1 MHDVPSTF
9 KFLPRKLAV
18 LACVLGLAF
27 GANAQTRTMHIA
39 QVLPLSGPLAN
50 VGKEIH
56 AISKATLEDFNQEQT
71 RYKFSLNVFDD
82 GNVAD
87 KSTELAQAVP
97 KNTLAFLSCFGSV
110 GCLAQ
115 QKIVNSKQIPLVGA
129 IAGASPLRG
138 KSAGFSFAARASAAD
153 EVKTLLKF
161 CDTTGMSRVSVMIQ
175 DDGFG
180 RSYDAE
186 LAKLQQQ
193 FPALVFNKVLLK
205 PSAPD
210 YKALAAEL
218 QKANPNALLLLANA
232 VHSTNLLMA
241 WKEQH
246 QLPFVLNLAG
256 QANSMFASK
265 LKGYT
270 GAAAFVTVTPSPWES
285 RTNVQRE
292 YQRIAKAASL
302 PLSYLGFEAYLNA
315 TLLINSVTAS
325 KAVDATDLA
334 NYLELMDKRDLGGFS
349 VSYTGARLGS
359 NFTDLALLR
368 NDGSY
373 KH

>member
-1 MHDVPSTF
+1 
-9 KFLPRKLAV
+9 
-18 LACVLGLAF
+18 
-27 GANAQTRTMHIA
+27 
-39 QVLPLSGPLAN
+39 
-50 VGKEIH
+50 
-56 AISKATLEDFNQEQT
+56 
-71 RYKFSLNVFDD
+71 
-82 GNVAD
+82 
-87 KSTELAQAVP
+87 
-97 KNTLAFLSCFGSV
+97 
-110 GCLAQ
+110 
-115 QKIVNSKQIPLVGA
+115 
-129 IAGASPLRG
+129 
-138 KSAGFSFAARASAAD
+138 
-153 EVKTLLKF
+153 
-161 CDTTGMSRVSVMIQ
+161 
-175 DDGFG
+175 
-180 RSYDAE
+180 
-186 LAKLQQQ
+186 
-193 FPALVFNKVLLK
+193 
-205 PSAPD
+205 
-210 YKALAAEL
+210 
-218 QKANPNALLLLANA
+218 
-232 VHSTNLLMA
+232 MA

-292 YQRIAKAASL
+292 YQRIAKSASL

-349 VSYTGARLGS
+349 VSYSGARLGS